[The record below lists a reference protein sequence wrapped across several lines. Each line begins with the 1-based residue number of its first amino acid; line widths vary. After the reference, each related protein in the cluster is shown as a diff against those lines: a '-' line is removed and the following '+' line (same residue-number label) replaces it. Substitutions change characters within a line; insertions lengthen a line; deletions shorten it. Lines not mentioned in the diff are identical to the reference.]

1 MSHCL
6 WHWQSKI
13 SKHFKIIFVT
23 KYSLAQVLFLRR
35 KVPYLPPNFPSNFLH
50 TFKLYKRIKP
60 TFFFI
65 PVKVVVNTECK
76 MHEFSKNA
84 FWWQFQWN
92 ILPYMM
98 EWRGVSS
105 QISPYFSTWKLSSLT
120 LSHMAKSSICIF
132 RQPRMHKFLKFLPQR
147 DWHLITI
154 IERNEIYGVSRHSKI
169 PYYMQSFCQVWPQG
183 WALSSVQCY
192 LLP

>member
-1 MSHCL
+1 
-6 WHWQSKI
+6 
-13 SKHFKIIFVT
+13 
-23 KYSLAQVLFLRR
+23 
-35 KVPYLPPNFPSNFLH
+35 
-50 TFKLYKRIKP
+50 
-60 TFFFI
+60 
-65 PVKVVVNTECK
+65 

-84 FWWQFQWN
+84 FLGQFQWN

-147 DWHLITI
+147 VWHLITI
-154 IERNEIYGVSRHSKI
+154 IERKEIYGVSRQSKI
-169 PYYMQSFCQVWPQG
+169 PYYIQSFCQVWPQG

-192 LLP
+192 LLPYKVEFMGFPRLSRWLLKAMIWVTGMACVVWEDITNHLKLMETIE